1 MQLTC
6 KRCNHSWDYKGNA
19 DRVSCSHCRT
29 SITVHKQPPEPE
41 PLKQGEFRL
50 YLNELDSHNFR
61 GTVART
67 RNMGEDYIT
76 LKADK
81 DGILTL

>member
-1 MQLTC
+1 
-6 KRCNHSWDYKGNA
+6 
-19 DRVSCSHCRT
+19 
-29 SITVHKQPPEPE
+29 VHKQPPEPE